1 MENHNVFNLSGN
13 YLKINGFT
21 ETSHKTD
28 VQSELLLTYSESGG
42 GQNKE
47 NQVVNRV
54 KLTELYLKC

>member
-42 GQNKE
+42 GLNKE
-47 NQVVNRV
+47 NGDLWRKQ
-54 KLTELYLKC
+54 